1 MNLRGTQTFCMY
13 KKPQQLSALA
23 LLLLAA
29 ACTKDQKQ
37 VNPAQTEPAT
47 VQTISGATT
56 LAAPVAEAK
65 IYKLMPGYDKKDKF
79 EASGVY
85 YQDGYFYVACDNLY
99 KIAKIKSTLP
109 ENSSN
114 NSMLSSGSGD
124 SGFEGITY
132 DNNNTPNFFVVEEA
146 VQSGSVYH
154 PRIREYNASMVF
166 QSSMWAQ
173 YDFTSSNSNKGFEG
187 IAWVFRNGED
197 YLLGL
202 VEGTGKI
209 PVLHRTS
216 SQWEKVA
223 EITLPSSV
231 TFNDYSDIAIY
242 GNKVAI
248 TSQEDAQLWIGTLS
262 ATSWSITGGTAY
274 NFPKGNSSGV
284 VGAGSNVL
292 YGNIEG
298 VSFINANQIVVV
310 SDKAK
315 DDQPSYQQ
323 YKDQSIHIF
332 NLP

>member
-1 MNLRGTQTFCMY
+1 M
-13 KKPQQLSALA
+13 KKPNFLCSACG
-23 LLLLAA
+23 LLLLAVS
-29 ACTKDQKQ
+29 CTKEKKA
-37 VNPAQTEPAT
+37 VTPVISSAPLVTK
-47 VQTISGATT
+47 TITGAAT

-65 IYKLMPGYDKKDKF
+65 IYKLLPGYDSDDKF

-85 YQDGYFYVACDNLY
+85 YLDGYFYVACDNLY

-109 ENSSN
+109 QNSN
-114 NSMLSSGSGD
+114 QNFLLGSGSGD

-146 VQSGSVYH
+146 VQSGNVYH
-154 PRIREYNASMVF
+154 PRIREYDASMNY

-209 PVLHRTS
+209 PVLHKTS
-216 SQWEKVA
+216 TQWEKIA
-223 EITLPSSV
+223 EITLPASV
-231 TFNDYSDIAIY
+231 TFNDYSDIAVY

-248 TSQEDAQLWIGTLS
+248 TSQEDAQIWIGTLS

-274 NFPKGNSSGV
+274 NFPKGSSAGI
-284 VGAGSNVL
+284 VGAGTKVL

-315 DDQPSYQQ
+315 SDQPSYQQ
-323 YKDQSIHIF
+323 YKEQSIHIF

>member
-1 MNLRGTQTFCMY
+1 M
-13 KKPQQLSALA
+13 
-23 LLLLAA
+23 
-29 ACTKDQKQ
+29 
-37 VNPAQTEPAT
+37 
-47 VQTISGATT
+47 IS
-56 LAAPVAEAK
+56 L
-65 IYKLMPGYDKKDKF
+65 
-79 EASGVY
+79 EASGVHY
-85 YQDGYFYVACDNLY
+85 LNGYFYVVCDNLY

-114 NSMLSSGSGD
+114 NTLLSSGSGD

-146 VQSGSVYH
+146 VQSGGVYR
-154 PRIREYNASMVF
+154 PRIREYDAAMSY
-166 QSSMWAQ
+166 QGSMWAE
-173 YDFTSSNSNKGFEG
+173 YNFTAANSNKGFEG

-223 EITLPSSV
+223 EISLPASV
-231 TFNDYSDIAIY
+231 TFDDYSDIAIY
-242 GNKVAI
+242 GDKVAI
-248 TSQEDAQLWIGTLS
+248 TSQENAQIWIGTLS
-262 ATSWSITGGTAY
+262 TASWSITGGTAY
-274 NFPKGNSSGV
+274 NFPKGSSSGV
-284 VGAGSNVL
+284 IGAGTKVL

-298 VSFINANQIVVV
+298 VSFINASQIVVV

-315 DDQPSYQQ
+315 SDQPGYQE
-323 YKDQSIHIF
+323 YKDQSVHIF